1 MDENQECRQTSFC
14 IYAFAKSRPPG
25 NRNDNSPCCRILPTG
40 NLQSLRQIHYP
51 GNLKRRVHIMETSTA
66 SAAGDILPYIKKR
79 RKKTA
84 RKTKAVIFRKVF
96 QKNRTEIRNVA
107 GRSSTFLPFP
117 EAVQSGIRSAVC
129 PAAVSTP
136 PEI

>member
-1 MDENQECRQTSFC
+1 M
-14 IYAFAKSRPPG
+14 K
-25 NRNDNSPCCRILPTG
+25 
-40 NLQSLRQIHYP
+40 
-51 GNLKRRVHIMETSTA
+51 TSTA

-84 RKTKAVIFRKVF
+84 RKTKAMIFGKVF

-117 EAVQSGIRSAVC
+117 EAVQSGIRSAVR

>member
-1 MDENQECRQTSFC
+1 
-14 IYAFAKSRPPG
+14 
-25 NRNDNSPCCRILPTG
+25 
-40 NLQSLRQIHYP
+40 
-51 GNLKRRVHIMETSTA
+51 METSTA

-107 GRSSTFLPFP
+107 GRPSASLPFP
-117 EAVQSGIRSAVC
+117 EAVRRKFNQR
-129 PAAVSTP
+129 
-136 PEI
+136 